1 MNYLKYNDI
10 YTIPYKKL
18 QTFSA
23 KEEIIMFEFIVDS
36 VESAQNYFLQ
46 IKDNLNYNMEIF
58 FQNKLSISFVLTNCY
73 FENNLIILEGRK

>member
-18 QTFSA
+18 QTFSTK
-23 KEEIIMFEFIVDS
+23 KEIVLFEFIVDS
-36 VESAQNYFLQ
+36 TESAQNYFLQ

-58 FQNKLSISFVLTNCY
+58 FQNELRISFVLTHCY

>member
-18 QTFSA
+18 QTFSTK
-23 KEEIIMFEFIVDS
+23 KEIVLFEFIVDS
-36 VESAQNYFLQ
+36 TESAQNYFLQ

-58 FQNKLSISFVLTNCY
+58 FQNELRISFVLTNCY

>member
-23 KEEIIMFEFIVDS
+23 KEEIILFEFIVDS